1 MRIALVQQHA
11 TRDESEYVARGLVAC
26 APLWRDHILAADLDL
41 AANAR
46 SHARQLRV
54 RHRRPELYAEWIV
67 PVAEP
72 HRG

>member
-11 TRDESEYVARGLVAC
+11 TRDESDNVARGLVAGP
-26 APLWRDHILAADLDL
+26 PLGRDHVLVADLEL

-46 SHARQLRV
+46 SHARQLLL
-54 RHRRPELYAEWIV
+54 RHRRPELYAEWIA